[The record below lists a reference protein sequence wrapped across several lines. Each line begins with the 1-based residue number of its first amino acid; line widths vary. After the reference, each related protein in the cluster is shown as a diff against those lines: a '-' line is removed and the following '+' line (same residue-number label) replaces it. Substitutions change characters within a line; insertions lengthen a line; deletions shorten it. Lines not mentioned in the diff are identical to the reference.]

1 MNAYNKS
8 QEMLIMVARA
18 LGDELL
24 NEVAFIGGCT
34 TGLLLTDDISK
45 EAVRYT
51 DDVDLIVN
59 VMGYPGWLNFLKKIK
74 ARGFKEFMEDDVN
87 CRMRIDGLI
96 VDFMPDD
103 EAILGYS
110 NRRYAQALKEAESV
124 ELEGDVI
131 IKVVP
136 SILFVATKLEAYN
149 GRGNNDPLHSRDVED
164 ILSVI
169 DGRAELVS
177 EFHLVNT
184 ELKKYIKYELNELY

>member
-24 NEVAFIGGCT
+24 KEVAFIGGCT